1 MLDEKSVN
9 IKNTKDHI
17 VIHTYNP
24 TISQFKKIINCY
36 SKIYLISLITS
47 FLICHLVFA
56 LNSITSGVPSNS
68 WAAYSDTSS
77 FRDILQGRSFE
88 ETFGSEQAYDNIY
101 GSSIE
106 GQYSGSSGPSYDNI
120 QPKTNTI
127 QVIQQRSDSNY
138 GPSTGGQKY
147 SSPAVA
153 VRSGQKSGGSYGPAT
168 QSFGGQGFKRV
179 SQTSYGGG
187 SSDSSGGYGG
197 LSDSS
202 GEYGGSTGS
211 SGGYGGSSGSSGG
224 YGGVSGSSGG
234 YSGSSS
240 SSGGYG
246 GSSSSSGGHSGLSS
260 SSGGYGGSSSSSGGH
275 SGSSSSSGGYGGSS
289 SSSGGYGGSSGG
301 DYESEDYDDHSKWL
315 DAFGKPGQ
323 DFPAYNEVP
332 NTGFSCNNQQY
343 PGYYA
348 DTAAQCQVLFVC
360 SKYSV

>member
-1 MLDEKSVN
+1 M
-9 IKNTKDHI
+9 
-17 VIHTYNP
+17 
-24 TISQFKKIINCY
+24 
-36 SKIYLISLITS
+36 
-47 FLICHLVFA
+47 FA

-168 QSFGGQGFKRV
+168 QSFGGQGFKGV

-197 LSDSS
+197 SS
-202 GEYGGSTGS
+202 GS

-224 YGGVSGSSGG
+224 YGGSSSSSGGYSGSSGSSGGYGGSSGSSVGYGGSSGSSGG
-234 YSGSSS
+234 YSGSSG

-246 GSSSSSGGHSGLSS
+246 GSSG
-260 SSGGYGGSSSSSGGH
+260 
-275 SGSSSSSGGYGGSS
+275 
-289 SSSGGYGGSSGG
+289 SSGGYGGSSGG

-332 NTGFSCNNQQY
+332 NTGFSCKNQQY

-348 DTAAQCQVLFVC
+348 DTAAQCQVLFIC